1 MTIRRKSGI
10 IGAATLAVALILT
23 GCSTTTSTGP
33 SEDVPQVLNY
43 VPGLFPV
50 SLDVQTY
57 PAEEGVQV
65 AAQQVLETLVTYED
79 GKASPLLAESWDTP
93 DDLTWT
99 FHLRKAKFS
108 DGSDFTAADV
118 KGSIDRLIGLKG
130 ALAPV
135 LAQITTTTAD
145 DDRTFTI
152 KTDQPL
158 GTLLSTLSLVF
169 MGQGDKVGD
178 LEYWKKPIGTGPFTV
193 SEYVAD
199 DHVTLERNKNYWGKK
214 ALLTKVDILN
224 MPEVASKITALQNG
238 EVDILTTIPPDQVSS
253 VDGQDGIEFITS
265 DSFLYY
271 FIWFNQNNKPF
282 DNVEVRQAMWHA
294 VDFAS
299 INKDLY
305 GDGASLAKAPVT
317 QSVFG
322 APALAPYKYDK
333 ALAKKLLSD
342 AGYPDGF
349 TTSIQWP
356 RETGPNVKALAQ
368 AMISAWA
375 EIGIEVE
382 PLEKERA
389 QWLADFGALNWDL
402 NLQTNATGTGDADF
416 TLNRLYTCAAKRMGY
431 CNPELDTL
439 LNQARASQ
447 DQSERE
453 GIYAKASKIIWEDA
467 VGIFPT
473 DLKNSAAY
481 RTTVKGFTLPTNG
494 RPDFSKVFITSGD

>member
-1 MTIRRKSGI
+1 MTIRRKGSVI
-10 IGAATLAVALILT
+10 AAGLLAAALVLT
-23 GCSTTTSTGP
+23 GCSTTTSSEP
-33 SEDVPQVLNY
+33 QEDVPQVLRY

-57 PAEEGVQV
+57 PAEEGVQIT
-65 AAQQVLETLVTYED
+65 AQQVLETLVTYKD
-79 GKASPLLAESWDTP
+79 GEASPLLAESWDTP

-99 FHLRKAKFS
+99 FHLREAKFS

-135 LAQITTTTAD
+135 LAQITSTSAD
-145 DDRTFTI
+145 DDETFTI
-152 KTDQPL
+152 TTSQPL

-169 MGQGDKVGD
+169 IGQGDKVAD
-178 LEYWKKPIGTGPFTV
+178 LEYWKQPVGTGPFTV
-193 SEYVAD
+193 TEYVAD
-199 DHVTLERNKNYWGKK
+199 DHVTLKRNDDYWGKK
-214 ALLTKVDILN
+214 ALLTEVEILN

-253 VDGQDGIEFITS
+253 VDGQDGIKFITS

-282 DNVEVRQAMWHA
+282 DDVKVRQAMWHA
-294 VDFAS
+294 VDFKS
-299 INKDLY
+299 INEDLY

-322 APALAPYKYDK
+322 APELSPYKYDK
-333 ALAKKLLSD
+333 ALAKRLLSE

-349 TTSIQWP
+349 STSIQWP

-375 EIGIEVE
+375 EVGIKVE

-389 QWLADFGALNWDL
+389 QWLADFGALNWDM

-431 CNPELDTL
+431 CNPDLDAL
-439 LNQARASQ
+439 LNEARASQ
-447 DQSERE
+447 DQDERE
-453 GIYAKASKIIWEDA
+453 DLYAKASKIIW
-467 VGIFPT
+467 
-473 DLKNSAAY
+473 
-481 RTTVKGFTLPTNG
+481 TT
-494 RPDFSKVFITSGD
+494 R